1 MYIINLLLSLVSL
14 SLLAI
19 ILSRKHKKE
28 SFSEPVYVFWTGG
41 FDSTYRVC
49 DLVLGQ
55 NKIVQPIYVLGK
67 NLDGDDISRKNVRE
81 EIQTMERLYKQ
92 INQRGGNGKL
102 LPVIYFDPTTYYSP
116 SIQNATDWIFKEGG
130 FTRNKNQYS
139 HMLTTCIALNKR
151 IEICS
156 ENETG
161 ARFAQFI
168 KQTIE
173 KNKQNPAQLYVK
185 WLKFPLLYINK
196 KQMFEK
202 AKEGGWKDI
211 LHRTFSCWFP
221 VDGKACGKCKMC
233 KERII

>member
-1 MYIINLLLSLVSL
+1 MYIINLLLSLVAF
-14 SLLAI
+14 SLLLI
-19 ILSRKHKKE
+19 VILHKKE
-28 SFSEPVYVFWTGG
+28 SFSEEPIYVFWSGG
-41 FDSTYRVC
+41 FDSTYRIC
-49 DLVLGQ
+49 DLVLNQ
-55 NKIVQPIYVLGK
+55 NKLVQPVYIIGK
-67 NLDGDDISRKNVRE
+67 NIDGDDVSRKNVRE
-81 EIQTMERLYKQ
+81 EIETMERLYEQ
-92 INQRGGNGKL
+92 INRRGGNGKL
-102 LPVIYFDPTTYYSP
+102 LLVIYFDPTKYYSP

-156 ENETG
+156 ENEPG

-173 KNKQNPAQLYVK
+173 KNKQNSAQLYVK

-211 LHRTFSCWFP
+211 LYRTFSCWFP
-221 VDGKACGKCKMC
+221 VDRKACGKCKMC